1 MLQELTEMGVWAQA
15 GVGGIKEL
23 AVGPGRGWTVRKVM
37 APMWWGPFS
46 REECGELG
54 RVALAAASLKH
65 PCQPNSVPVRKHGQ
79 GQARS
84 RAGGGRA
91 QTGASGCVGQGSGLP
106 APLPSLTPTLLGV
119 PLLFVIPWGIVKYL
133 YEDEG

>member
-65 PCQPNSVPVRKHGQ
+65 PCQPNSVPVRKHGR

-84 RAGGGRA
+84 K
-91 QTGASGCVGQGSGLP
+91 TKFSD
-106 APLPSLTPTLLGV
+106 
-119 PLLFVIPWGIVKYL
+119 PWSRGFKS
-133 YEDEG
+133 